1 MFHMDMSKWA
11 FEKIADTGAGVI
23 GIRYRQV
30 ACPDGDNQKA
40 PCDHLSSCFGGK

>member
-1 MFHMDMSKWA
+1 MDLSKWA

-30 ACPDGDNQKA
+30 DCPDDTHTEA
-40 PCDHLSSCFGGK
+40 PCSHLSSCFGGK